1 MPHRLIAAGLS
12 DVGRMR
18 HVNEDSLWFD
28 NQQQA
33 WIVADGMGGHAAG
46 QVASQ
51 IATQEFATFLSETR
65 HQPQF
70 TWAFEPDRQR
80 SVEENLLMNALRIAN
95 VRIYNQSVR
104 SPKYFGMGTTAVA
117 AMRSASDE
125 LVIASVGDSRC
136 YRYRR
141 GSLTQLTTDHSLLNH
156 LIYQLK
162 LSPEEAMEKTGT
174 NVIIKALGLDIDVEV
189 DLVRSTIMDHDLFIL
204 CSDGLSDLVPNEMI
218 SQLIQRHARDV
229 SSLPQS
235 LIDQAN
241 AAGGSDNISVICMI
255 ARGENTLTAR

>member
-1 MPHRLIAAGLS
+1 MPHRLIATGLS

-18 HVNEDSLWFD
+18 QVNEDSLWFD
-28 NQQQA
+28 NHQQA

-46 QVASQ
+46 QVASN
-51 IATQEFATFLSETR
+51 IAAQEFARFICETR
-65 HQPQF
+65 HTPQF
-70 TWAFEPDRQR
+70 SWAFEPDRGR
-80 SVEENLLMNALRIAN
+80 SVEENFLMNALRIAN
-95 VRIYNQSVR
+95 VRIYNQAVR
-104 SPKYFGMGTTAVA
+104 TPKHFGMGTTAVA
-117 AMRSASDE
+117 AMRSSSDE
-125 LVIASVGDSRC
+125 LVVAAVGDSRC

-189 DLVRSTIMDHDLFIL
+189 DLVRSTLMDGDLFIL
-204 CSDGLSDLVPNEMI
+204 CSDGLSDLVPHDQLI
-218 SQLIQRHARDV
+218 GLIQRYIRGDLNQLVRA
-229 SSLPQS
+229 

-241 AAGGSDNISVICMI
+241 AAGGTDNISVICMQ
-255 ARGENTLTAR
+255 ARSENTQTR